1 MTGWMTIKEIEKQH
15 KFYTEHRTLCKC
27 GHSLL
32 IYTKDG
38 KAICKKCHR
47 YVFANE
53 EIERKY
59 RREEFKK
66 TLKRRLNE

>member
-1 MTGWMTIKEIEKQH
+1 MTMTGWMTIKEIEK
-15 KFYTEHRTLCKC
+15 KYKYFTDNSIKCKC

-32 IYTKDG
+32 ITSKDG
-38 KAICKKCHR
+38 KALCTHCHR

-53 EIERKY
+53 EIERNY

-66 TLKRRLNE
+66 TIRREL